1 MRVVEYKPE
10 TSLNAYRI
18 VLGLGIG
25 AATLSLVVAV
35 LMTANWIL
43 LKRSDPVHS
52 ATLVR
57 LLEELKSQPQNQEL
71 REEIREMDLL
81 ARRAFFQSQH
91 FTRVGSYL
99 LLGSIVVAVISFK
112 ALGAYRQRSPYPN
125 PNTPKEDLAE
135 NARWARRAIS
145 TAGLVLAGL
154 ALTLALPWESPL
166 DVVSTEQAAPKSR
179 AATGPSPSAVVPNA
193 ADLLKNWP
201 SFRGTDAGRA
211 ASTHLPIAWDG
222 SSGKGVHWSAE
233 IPRAGFSSPIVWND
247 RVFVTG
253 GDEEIREV
261 YCFSLE
267 NGSLLWRH
275 AVADVPGG
283 PKELPKVSDDTGFA
297 APTMATDG
305 KRVFAIFATGE
316 IVALDFEG
324 KRLWAKAL
332 PVPENPF
339 GHASSLLVFED
350 SVFVQLDGATNGA
363 LHALNAETGEPR
375 WSRERKFASWSSP
388 VLAEYEG
395 KTQLI
400 LAAAPAV
407 ISYDPRAGNQLWRL
421 DCLEHGDVAAA
432 PVPAN
437 GLVYVS
443 GDNAPLTAI
452 DLLTGKATWEI
463 TESVPTVS
471 TPVVTGE
478 WLVYGLADGGI
489 MCRSALTGKEVWY
502 EETDSGF
509 YASPLIAGNRV
520 YLMSRDGVTHIFIP
534 GEKFNLVGRCELGE
548 ETSSSPAA
556 AGNSLLIRSPR
567 KLYRIG
573 S

>member
-10 TSLNAYRI
+10 TSLNVYRV

-25 AATLSLVVAV
+25 AATLSVVIAV
-35 LMTANWIL
+35 LMTANWVIL
-43 LKRSDPVHS
+43 KHSDPMHS

-57 LLEELKSQPQNQEL
+57 LLEELKSQPQNQAL

-91 FTRVGSYL
+91 FRQVGTYV
-99 LLGSIVVAVISFK
+99 LLGGIVVAIVSFK
-112 ALGAYRQRSPYPN
+112 ALGAYRQRLPYPN
-125 PNTPKEDLAE
+125 PDSPKEDLAE
-135 NARWARRAIS
+135 NARWARSAIS

-166 DVVSTEQAAPKSR
+166 DDVIPEKAAPR
-179 AATGPSPSAVVPNA
+179 ARATKPASPAVVPTA
-193 ADLLKNWP
+193 ADLAKNWP
-201 SFRGTDAGRA
+201 SFRGADGGRA

-222 SSGKGVHWSAE
+222 ASGQGVLWTAE

-253 GDEEIREV
+253 GDEQVREV

-267 NGSLLWRH
+267 SGSLLWRH
-275 AVADVPGG
+275 AVADVPNG
-283 PKELPKVSDDTGFA
+283 PKEPPKVSDDTGFA

-305 KRVFAIFATGE
+305 KRVFAIFATAE

-332 PVPENPF
+332 PVPENAF
-339 GHASSLLVFED
+339 GHASSLLVFAD
-350 SVFVQLDGATNGA
+350 TVFVQLDDTKKGA
-363 LHALNAETGEPR
+363 LHALNAQTGEPR

-388 VLAEYEG
+388 VLVEHEG
-395 KTQLI
+395 QAQLI
-400 LAAAPAV
+400 VAAAPAV
-407 ISYDPRAGNQLWRL
+407 ISYDPRSGDQFWRL

-432 PVPAN
+432 PVAAN
-437 GLVYVS
+437 GLVYVC
-443 GDNAPLTAI
+443 GDNSALTAI
-452 DLLTGKATWEI
+452 ELGTGKAAWEI

-471 TPVVTGE
+471 TPVAAGE

-489 MCRSALTGKEVWY
+489 MCRNTRTGKEVWY
-502 EETDSGF
+502 EETDFGF
-509 YASPLIAGNRV
+509 YASPLVGGDRV

-534 GEKFNLVGRCELGE
+534 GEKFNLVGRCALGE
-548 ETSSSPAA
+548 ETSSSAAA